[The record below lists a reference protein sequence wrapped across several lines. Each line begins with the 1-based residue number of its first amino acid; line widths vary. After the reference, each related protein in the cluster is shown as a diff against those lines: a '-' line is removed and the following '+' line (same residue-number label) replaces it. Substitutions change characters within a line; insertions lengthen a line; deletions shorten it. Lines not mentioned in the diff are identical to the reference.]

1 MFKTSSVGEI
11 LTASLAGGGF
21 LPWAKL
27 YQLAALISIFSDNSP
42 NYTPISKLVPLEASS
57 EEEIEFWV
65 LFEDQKS
72 LKNSFEI
79 IPETI
84 FSRFEFFLNE
94 LSPIAFSRANIAI
107 ERTALSVSKRVS
119 WMIKEILPTITT
131 KNMMAILKS
140 LQRIIC
146 QLEKLTKILP
156 SWILDVHS
164 QLSSSLSI
172 VDAFLRKSCLSS
184 ILKIFN
190 CQESLD
196 CSFPKRPMERSSAT
210 PMMRLY
216 LRKLASLRSELR
228 VNSSRTELER
238 YLQIFYDSFK
248 FIFQY
253 FLQTSSSKNR
263 SENLQKDVQAVI
275 SIGKQHVALFDA
287 ANFKKKSEKLKSKIH
302 RLNVKLLL
310 QFSPASAIDALSPNF
325 GLISRLSESSQLP
338 VSSKAINEQL
348 AHSETLPLKMIR
360 SFCLEK
366 FEKWNYEEFLKIINS
381 RNCDN
386 DDTLLF
392 IDEIDEKII
401 LPAVQV
407 FHRTHSPEL
416 NLVGLLATIS
426 DHLWTLSK
434 SARVFLKEASNFYML
449 KSDRII
455 FARVLYHLKLVD
467 TAKNRELLHL
477 FEQLHKSSC
486 SLDSSVLAAHA
497 DLVSECDESS
507 ELVFDFVDEDSEN
520 ESVSEIDALLSSVDF
535 ECDEEPIW
543 EDLASLVYSKAD
555 FRTFISLRPA
565 S

>member
-1 MFKTSSVGEI
+1 
-11 LTASLAGGGF
+11 
-21 LPWAKL
+21 
-27 YQLAALISIFSDNSP
+27 
-42 NYTPISKLVPLEASS
+42 
-57 EEEIEFWV
+57 
-65 LFEDQKS
+65 
-72 LKNSFEI
+72 
-79 IPETI
+79 
-84 FSRFEFFLNE
+84 
-94 LSPIAFSRANIAI
+94 
-107 ERTALSVSKRVS
+107 
-119 WMIKEILPTITT
+119 
-131 KNMMAILKS
+131 MMTILKS
-140 LQRIIC
+140 LQRILF

-156 SWILDVHS
+156 SWIVDVHS

-216 LRKLASLRSELR
+216 FRKLASLRSELR
-228 VNSSRTELER
+228 VNSSRAELER
-238 YLQIFYDSFK
+238 YLQIFCDSFK

-253 FLQTSSSKNR
+253 LLQTSSSKNR

-275 SIGKQHVALFDA
+275 SIGKQHVALLDA
-287 ANFKKKSEKLKSKIH
+287 ANMKKKSEKLKSKIH

-325 GLISRLSESSQLP
+325 GLISGLSQSSQFP
-338 VSSKAINEQL
+338 VSSSAIKEDL
-348 AHSETLPLKMIR
+348 ALSKTIR

-386 DDTLLF
+386 DILLF

-416 NLVGLLATIS
+416 NFVGLLATIS

-455 FARVLYHLKLVD
+455 LARVLYHLKLVD
-467 TAKNRELLHL
+467 TAKNRELLVI

-507 ELVFDFVDEDSEN
+507 ELLFDFVDEDSEN
-520 ESVSEIDALLSSVDF
+520 ESVPEIDALISSDNF
-535 ECDEEPIW
+535 ECVEEPIW
-543 EDLASLVYSKAD
+543 EDLTSLVYSKAD
-555 FRTFISLRPA
+555 FKTFISLRPA